1 MIVIGFN
8 WLMLKWRDLNVNLIK
23 RIYVNEWFLLIIN
36 SSINLDELV
45 INMVP
50 SKSVT
55 NTGIDGKDLLWMYNM
70 TYLVG
75 LKNLVYEV

>member
-8 WLMLKWRDLNVNLIK
+8 WFMLKWRDLNVNLIK